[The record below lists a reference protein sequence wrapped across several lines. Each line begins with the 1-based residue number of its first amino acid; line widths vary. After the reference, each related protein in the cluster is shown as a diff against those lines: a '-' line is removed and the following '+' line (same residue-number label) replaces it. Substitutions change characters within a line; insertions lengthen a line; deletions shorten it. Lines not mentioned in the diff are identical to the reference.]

1 MTGFTG
7 NAEQATSQH
16 RIMNA
21 MAELLEKFP
30 YNAISVQSI
39 CDKADISRKTFGRYY
54 QSKEDVVIA
63 QIHADFAE
71 PIRALLSIMSFK
83 NVADSTR
90 LLYKRSYDAF
100 YEHRAYYLNV
110 IDAQGIMWFVQQ
122 HMAASLALGDIP
134 YSADKIGEENA
145 QGKNLEADFVYH
157 FFAGVGAMGLKWWV
171 EHDFCISSEELATL
185 VAKWG
190 YARLDG

>member
-7 NAEQATSQH
+7 NAEQATSQR

-63 QIHADFAE
+63 QIHADFLE
-71 PIRALLSIMSFK
+71 PIRTLLGVMSFK

-110 IDAQGIMWFVQQ
+110 IDALDIMWFVQQ
-122 HMAASLALGDIP
+122 HMAATLTLGDIP
-134 YSADKIGEENA
+134 YAENRIGEETA
-145 QGKNLEADFVYH
+145 RGENLEADFVRH
-157 FFAGVGAMGLKWWV
+157 FYAGVGAMGIKWWV
-171 EHDFCISSEELATL
+171 EHDFCISSEEMAAL